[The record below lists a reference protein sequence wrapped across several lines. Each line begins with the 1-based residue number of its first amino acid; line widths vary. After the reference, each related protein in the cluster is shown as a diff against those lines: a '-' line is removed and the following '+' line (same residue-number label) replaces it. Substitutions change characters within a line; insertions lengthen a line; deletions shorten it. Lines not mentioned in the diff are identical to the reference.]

1 MKTTRNE
8 LAGGGEGEGKGGE
21 EWRGTEREGEG
32 GKRRGGME
40 RDREERG
47 REGEEKREGGA
58 QARFCLIGTSTHL
71 GVCVC
76 ACKCVWCMHMWCVSL
91 CVLGFGPPHATHTT
105 NPPAT
110 AAVTGASRKRRWLW
124 QNFAYPRA
132 SNFPS
137 LYNWSLYSS
146 HVMLV
151 RITWAMAKI
160 AR

>member
-1 MKTTRNE
+1 MSW
-8 LAGGGEGEGKGGE
+8 LGEG
-21 EWRGTEREGEG
+21 RGREREGRDGEG
-32 GKRRGGME
+32 RGGME
-40 RDREERG
+40 RDREGRG
-47 REGEEKREGGA
+47 GEGEEKREGGA
-58 QARFCLIGTSTHL
+58 QVRFCLIGTSTHV
-71 GVCVC
+71 GVWCVWCVCVC
-76 ACKCVWCMHMWCVSL
+76 MCVCVYVCVCVHMQCVCV
-91 CVLGFGPPHATHTT
+91 CVLGFVPPHATHNT

-110 AAVTGASRKRRWLW
+110 AAVTGASRKRRWLR

-146 HVMLV
+146 HVTLV

>member
-8 LAGGGEGEGKGGE
+8 LAGGGKGEGK
-21 EWRGTEREGEG
+21 RGEG
-32 GKRRGGME
+32 QRGKGRRG
-40 RDREERG
+40 RREERG
-47 REGEEKREGGA
+47 WSSSETLHHWHIYTCR
-58 QARFCLIGTSTHL
+58 CVY
-71 GVCVC
+71 VCVC
-76 ACKCVWCMHMWCVSL
+76 VCVCVCMCVCVCVCVCVHMQCVCV
-91 CVLGFGPPHATHTT
+91 CVLGFGPPHATHNT

-146 HVMLV
+146 HVTLV